1 MVDRFRFGSVV
12 LFIHDSVGFQWVN
25 AVKLVHFEVREPE

>member
-1 MVDRFRFGSVV
+1 MVDRFRFVSFV
-12 LFIHDSVGFQWVN
+12 LLIDGSVGFQWVN